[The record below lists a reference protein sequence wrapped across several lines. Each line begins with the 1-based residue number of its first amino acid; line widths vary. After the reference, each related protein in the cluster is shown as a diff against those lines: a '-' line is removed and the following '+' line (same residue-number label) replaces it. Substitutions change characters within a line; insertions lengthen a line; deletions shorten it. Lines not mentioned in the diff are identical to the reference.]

1 MLTSYSGFICRWKS
15 FSSVWHV
22 TKEMHVDLIS
32 AWSDNIIV
40 LNMLAAA
47 EFADHFIGIC
57 IVWNLSSIFKDS
69 LLLLDVIRTDS
80 PSKTVRP
87 SEPSE
92 MTEME
97 VQIRLSEP
105 LLSSKNRIR
114 TPNTKFDFSR
124 TVRTDSVNFQ
134 FGHVRGLKHSSV
146 QTDGQNFV
154 LLTPLVVTQAI
165 HVDHRLWHRVWSGP
179 DDLPK
184 ILRIKLNLLGFLTVV
199 PCCTHCQNLWSWYDI
214 MCTYN
219 QTILCTSIRCFK
231 IKI

>member
-1 MLTSYSGFICRWKS
+1 MTTLSCWICLLPQNLLITLLAFAS
-15 FSSVWHV
+15 F
-22 TKEMHVDLIS
+22 E
-32 AWSDNIIV
+32 
-40 LNMLAAA
+40 
-47 EFADHFIGIC
+47 IC
-57 IVWNLSSIFKDS
+57 QAFFKDS
-69 LLLLDVIRTDS
+69 LLLEMALGQTVQAK
-80 PSKTVRP
+80 PSARPNPRKWPKWRFRSDFPNRCYRQKTEFEHQTQNSTSVG
-87 SEPSE
+87 
-92 MTEME
+92 
-97 VQIRLSEP
+97 LSEP
-105 LLSSKNRIR
+105 IRSTSSS
-114 TPNTKFDFSR
+114 DMSE
-124 TVRTDSVNFQ
+124 
-134 FGHVRGLKHSSV
+134 RGLKHSSV